1 MDIVLKMELAQTL
14 VNCVK
19 YDEVGNRKHHVVGA
33 IYINNSAFE
42 NEKGGMPTEIQVT
55 IESIN

>member
-1 MDIVLKMELAQTL
+1 MELAQTL

-42 NEKGGMPTEIQVT
+42 NEKGGMPREIQVT